1 MRNHWS
7 IFSTI
12 QNCEVTELNLKKSF
26 LKRLITTPYFSSSID
41 SCISSRWIS
50 IEFVLITIPRTS
62 STRYVGTRGVPR
74 ISNVTLPILLFPP
87 FQLAGHYTG
96 PDIQSRRISFR
107 NTIKGRKRESRPTVE
122 PTSSVCIDD
131 PVAAAATTTTTTIYA
146 CVRVYTRREDGQ
158 RSLRCPPLEEKGR
171 REGEEGGELD
181 QTEFSRPL
189 KFSACTTC
197 WRRPRATDDT
207 GRLGDSADCNLIF
220 GDATSLS
227 RLSTIRGVYDC
238 IRDEIKAVDSRF
250 MAIHFFRMG
259 RVLGRGVWVGGGME
273 S

>member
-1 MRNHWS
+1 MISTCTLNQSFDAIYIYIFFDRRRKKNWRVDEPWKKGEKRWRFVMQNHWI

-26 LKRLITTPYFSSSID
+26 LKRLILHRIFHHRSIRASLRD
-41 SCISSRWIS
+41 SSRWIS

-62 STRYVGTRGVPR
+62 STRYVGTRGMPR

-131 PVAAAATTTTTTIYA
+131 PVAAATTTTTTIYA

-158 RSLRCPPLEEKGR
+158 RSLRCPPLEEGGR
-171 REGEEGGELD
+171 REEGG
-181 QTEFSRPL
+181 
-189 KFSACTTC
+189 
-197 WRRPRATDDT
+197 
-207 GRLGDSADCNLIF
+207 
-220 GDATSLS
+220 
-227 RLSTIRGVYDC
+227 
-238 IRDEIKAVDSRF
+238 
-250 MAIHFFRMG
+250 
-259 RVLGRGVWVGGGME
+259 GRGAGPDRVF
-273 S
+273 STP

>member
-158 RSLRCPPLEEKGR
+158 RSLRCPPLEEGGR
-171 REGEEGGELD
+171 REEGG
-181 QTEFSRPL
+181 
-189 KFSACTTC
+189 
-197 WRRPRATDDT
+197 
-207 GRLGDSADCNLIF
+207 
-220 GDATSLS
+220 
-227 RLSTIRGVYDC
+227 
-238 IRDEIKAVDSRF
+238 
-250 MAIHFFRMG
+250 
-259 RVLGRGVWVGGGME
+259 GRGAGPDRVF
-273 S
+273 STP

>member
-146 CVRVYTRREDGQ
+146 CVYVCIHVERTGRGAFAALLSRKGGGG
-158 RSLRCPPLEEKGR
+158 RGR
-171 REGEEGGELD
+171 REGSWTRPSFLD
-181 QTEFSRPL
+181 PLNFRPAPL
-189 KFSACTTC
+189 
-197 WRRPRATDDT
+197 
-207 GRLGDSADCNLIF
+207 
-220 GDATSLS
+220 
-227 RLSTIRGVYDC
+227 
-238 IRDEIKAVDSRF
+238 
-250 MAIHFFRMG
+250 
-259 RVLGRGVWVGGGME
+259 VGGGREQQMTPAD
-273 S
+273 SATRRIVIWFLATPPRSLAYPRFAAYMIVYVTR